1 MALGGSPLV
10 VALVALSSVGTLAWL
25 ALRAL
30 GQPAGTPDR
39 LVAELR
45 LSQLAALV
53 LAFTAAGYLGLA
65 AGRAD
70 VPGAAL
76 DAALTLVFLG
86 IAVVAALRDPH
97 EALTWLALG
106 FLVHV
111 GVDLL
116 HGPDLLLADVAP
128 RWYVIGCASHNV
140 VAGALCYLPVL
151 RR

>member
-1 MALGGSPLV
+1 MGVGAPLV
-10 VALVALSSVGTLAWL
+10 VALVALSTVGTLAWL
-25 ALRAL
+25 AVRAL
-30 GQPAGTPDR
+30 AQPPGTPDR
-39 LVAELR
+39 IVAELR
-45 LSQLAALV
+45 LSQLASLV

-65 AGRAD
+65 AARAD
-70 VPGAAL
+70 APGAAL

-86 IAVVAALRDPH
+86 VAVVASLRDPH

-116 HGPDLLLADVAP
+116 HGPELLLSGVAP
-128 RWYVIGCASHNV
+128 RWYVVGCALHNGI
-140 VAGALCYLPVL
+140 AGALCYLPLL